1 MSENTDR
8 EEKMPEPDMEDP
20 KQPEPRQI
28 VIDGPV
34 SLEFAEQLGQVFQLR
49 LPGNHDTEREIF
61 RNAGQQEVV
70 ILVMQAAQTQ
80 AQARL
85 KGDG

>member
-20 KQPEPRQI
+20 MARQI

-70 ILVMQAAQTQ
+70 MLVMQAAQTQ

>member
-1 MSENTDR
+1 MSEDTDR
-8 EEKMPEPDMEDP
+8 EEKMPEPDMEDL

-34 SLEFAEQLGQVFQLR
+34 SLEFAEQLGQVFPMR

-70 ILVMQAAQTQ
+70 VLVMQAAQAQ
-80 AQARL
+80 AEARL